1 MRKSKCFLPLVLL
14 WLMLATAAFTQQ
26 YDLVIEGGRAMDPE
40 TGLDAPRNI
49 GISNGKIARISA
61 EPLVGK
67 RVLSAKGMVVAPG
80 FIDLHQHGQDLA
92 SGRVKAFDGVTT
104 ALELE
109 IGVPDVAAFLKAKD
123 GHSLINYGTAA
134 SHAAARALVFG
145 APLPAE
151 DLSPHAGIPEIL
163 PKSGPATNQP
173 ATPEQIERIEQR
185 LRAELDAGGL
195 AIGMGIQY
203 TPGATRLEVIDM
215 FRLAAA
221 RSVPVYT
228 HVRSFGSV
236 EPGSD
241 IESISEV
248 IGVAAIT
255 GASLHIV
262 HINSTC
268 LRNAIECL
276 SLVEG
281 ARARGLDVTTEAYPY
296 IAGMTT
302 INSALFN
309 PGWREKLG
317 IEYSALQLP
326 DTGERLTKE
335 RFEELHSSTKPQ
347 GVLMFANTQEVVDK
361 VIPNPLVMIASDGA
375 EGHPRNAG
383 TYSRVLA
390 EYVREK
396 ETITLMDGLRKM
408 TLMPAQVLE
417 KSTPAARAKGR
428 LQEGADADI
437 VVFDPQTIA
446 DRATYQ
452 APMVTSTG
460 MQFVIVGGTVLID
473 QGKMVPDT
481 FPGKALLKWLSFSAS
496 GGFNPTNRAFANCL
510 LLTSKATWTVT
521 YPNSETLDNIVAS
534 DRQCNDR
541 GG

>member
-1 MRKSKCFLPLVLL
+1 MRKLILFLAVIV
-14 WLMLATAAFTQQ
+14 ATAAVAQQ
-26 YDLVIEGGRAMDPE
+26 YDLVIEGGRVMDPE
-40 TGLDAPRNI
+40 SGLDAVRNV
-49 GISNGKIARISA
+49 GISSGKIARISVD
-61 EPLVGK
+61 PLAGK
-67 RVLSAKGMVVAPG
+67 RVLSAKGLIVAPG
-80 FIDLHQHGQDLA
+80 FIDLHQHGQDND

-109 IGVPDVAAFLKAKD
+109 IGAPDVASFLQQKN
-123 GHSLINYGTAA
+123 GHSLINYGSAA
-134 SHAAARALVFG
+134 SHVAARAFVFG
-145 APLPAE
+145 APLPPE
-151 DLSPHAGIPEIL
+151 VIDSHAGIPEIL

-173 ATPEQIERIEQR
+173 ATPQQIEAIRQR
-185 LRAELDAGGL
+185 LNTELDAGAL

-215 FRLAAA
+215 FRLAAK
-221 RSVPVYT
+221 RGVPVFT
-228 HVRSFGSV
+228 HVRSFGSS

-248 IGVAAIT
+248 IGASAIS

-268 LRNAIECL
+268 LRDSLECL
-276 SLVEG
+276 SLVAG

-317 IEYSALQLP
+317 IDYSALQLP
-326 DTGERLTKE
+326 DTRERLTKE
-335 RFEELHSSTKPQ
+335 RFEALHNSSQPQ
-347 GVLMFANTQEVVDK
+347 SVLMFANTQEVVDK

-375 EGHPRNAG
+375 PGHPRNAG

-390 EYVREK
+390 QYVREK
-396 ETITLMDGLRKM
+396 GSITLMDAIRKM
-408 TLMPAQVLE
+408 SLMPAQRLE

-428 LQEGADADI
+428 LQEGTDADI
-437 VVFDPQTIA
+437 IVFDQQTVT

-452 APMVTSTG
+452 SPMEPSSG

-473 QGKMVPDT
+473 QGKLVPNT
-481 FPGKALLKWLSFSAS
+481 FPGKVLLGPGK
-496 GGFNPTNRAFANCL
+496 R
-510 LLTSKATWTVT
+510 
-521 YPNSETLDNIVAS
+521 
-534 DRQCNDR
+534 
-541 GG
+541 